1 LGSSKIL
8 KYKVIVDTNVLLQS
22 VRHNID
28 LFEKLGEALLAK
40 FEVLLPDLVIKEL
53 ENLRTKGRLIE
64 RKEATLILNLIKD
77 RVRIISTKQS
87 FSKIDDA
94 LLSLAIDYG
103 AILLTNDRELRR
115 KARLLRV
122 PVARLNI
129 KEGRIYV
136 EGVFD

>member
-1 LGSSKIL
+1 MGSSKIL

>member
-1 LGSSKIL
+1 MGSSKIL
-8 KYKVIVDTNVLLQS
+8 KYRIIVDTNILLQS

-40 FEVLLPDLVIKEL
+40 FEILIPDVVIKEL
-53 ENLRTKGRLIE
+53 EKLRNKGRPIE
-64 RKEATLILNLIKD
+64 RKEATLILNLVKD
-77 RVRIISTKQS
+77 KVKIVSARQT

-94 LLSLAIDYG
+94 LLSLAIDHR

-129 KEGRIYV
+129 KERRIYV

>member
-8 KYKVIVDTNVLLQS
+8 KYRIIVDTNILLQS

-40 FEVLLPDLVIKEL
+40 FEILIPDVVIKEL
-53 ENLRTKGRLIE
+53 EKLRNKGRPIE
-64 RKEATLILNLIKD
+64 RKEATLILNLVKD
-77 RVRIISTKQS
+77 KVKIVSARQT

-94 LLSLAIDYG
+94 LLSLAIDHR

-129 KEGRIYV
+129 KERRIYV